1 MLGFAAALSG
11 EGVEPLGVDELRGAE
26 LALADKPTVTIDG
39 VEFTVALDP
48 QDELCSGEGGQT
60 VANRFS
66 SDENIVAVVGH
77 MCSSSCIAA
86 KSVYETAGL
95 TMVSPS
101 CTAPNLTADGSLAF
115 NRVVSTDAIQGP
127 VAADFIYNTL
137 GVRRIATIHDG
148 STYGEGL
155 VGATG
160 DAFVALGGEIVAA
173 QAVNVGETD
182 FRAVLENI
190 AAADPELIY
199 FVGFVAEGSRLAEQR
214 ADVGLEDV
222 YFMGADGIYAPEF
235 IALAGEAAEG
245 VFSSAAIP
253 VSSDAFEAFL
263 AKYEEAYGEAPIA
276 PYHAHA
282 YDATSVILAAIEK
295 VGQLDADGN
304 LVIDRLALAQAI
316 RATKDHPGLTGTLT
330 CDEFGECG
338 GAVID
343 VYKVVDGAWVSQG
356 VATTE

>member
-1 MLGFAAALSG
+1 
-11 EGVEPLGVDELRGAE
+11 
-26 LALADKPTVTIDG
+26 
-39 VEFTVALDP
+39 
-48 QDELCSGEGGQT
+48 
-60 VANRFS
+60 
-66 SDENIVAVVGH
+66 
-77 MCSSSCIAA
+77 
-86 KSVYETAGL
+86 
-95 TMVSPS
+95 
-101 CTAPNLTADGSLAF
+101 
-115 NRVVSTDAIQGP
+115 
-127 VAADFIYNTL
+127 
-137 GVRRIATIHDG
+137 
-148 STYGEGL
+148 
-155 VGATG
+155 
-160 DAFVALGGEIVAA
+160 
-173 QAVNVGETD
+173 
-182 FRAVLENI
+182 
-190 AAADPELIY
+190 
-199 FVGFVAEGSRLAEQR
+199 
-214 ADVGLEDV
+214 
-222 YFMGADGIYAPEF
+222 MGADGIYAPEF